1 MRLCV
6 FARKMENTVYI
17 LLPVHNRK
25 KITSNFITCLKN
37 QSYTNYHLILI
48 DDGSTDGT
56 AQLVKAEIN
65 NLTILSGKGDWWWG
79 GALHQGYKWVK
90 KNVTDTTGFVLIIND
105 DTEFE
110 PDFIENGINRLQADP
125 GAIIQAEPYG
135 KKSGLALKKGF
146 EYNYKTL
153 AFTPSDDSE
162 KINCLTTR
170 GLLMTY
176 TSFIKIGGFYPRL
189 LPHYLSDMEYTIR
202 AYNKGLKLITHADFK
217 LIMLED
223 ETGYSEID
231 EKRFFVFLKKHY
243 AFKNMMNPVHWIVFV
258 FLACPF
264 PYNFKNLGL
273 VLKREYYLLREHWD
287 KK

>member
-1 MRLCV
+1 
-6 FARKMENTVYI
+6 MEGKVYI
-17 LLPVHNRK
+17 LLPVYNRK
-25 KITSNFITCLKN
+25 KITAGFISFLKK
-37 QSYTNYHLILI
+37 QSYTNYHLVLI

-56 AQLVKAEIN
+56 ADMVKSELQ
-65 NLTILSGKGDWWWG
+65 NLTIITGKGNWWWG
-79 GALHQGYKWVK
+79 GALHQGYKWIK

-110 PDFIENGINRLQADP
+110 SDFIENGINTILANP
-125 GAIIQAEPYG
+125 GAIIQAESYG
-135 KKSGLALKKGF
+135 KKSGKALKKGF

-176 TSFIKIGGFYPRL
+176 ASFIKIRGFYPRL

-202 AYNKGLKLITHADFK
+202 AYNKGLQLITHPDFK
-217 LIMLED
+217 LTMMED
-223 ETGYSEID
+223 ETGYSEIN
-231 EKRFFVFLKKHY
+231 EKNFFVFLKKHY

-273 VLKREYYLLREHWD
+273 VLKREYYLLREQWE